1 LAFPI
6 NVRLRDAILSGTL
19 GNLQETPF
27 GVKGEVFVPSSNLLT
42 KVLGS
47 GTSLTS

>member
-6 NVRLRDAILSGTL
+6 NVHLRDVTLLETL
-19 GNLQETPF
+19 GNLQETLF
-27 GVKGEVFVPSSNLLT
+27 GVKGEVFVPSSNVLT
-42 KVLGS
+42 KVSRS